1 MKSLNLSMFVVA
13 AALAVLLPAARIE
26 SQVVAPADPL
36 AAIQALQ
43 TANDDLIKRQ
53 EATLKDLSDMTDTA
67 REVRILARR
76 G

>member
-1 MKSLNLSMFVVA
+1 MKPLHLTLFLVT
-13 AALAVLLPAARIE
+13 AALTVFLPASRIE
-26 SQVVAPADPL
+26 SQMVAPVDPL
-36 AAIQALQ
+36 ATIQALG
-43 TANDDLIKRQ
+43 TANDDLLKRQ

>member
-1 MKSLNLSMFVVA
+1 MKPLNLSLLLVTA
-13 AALAVLLPAARIE
+13 AFAVLLPASRIE
-26 SQVVAPADPL
+26 SQMAAPVDPL

-76 G
+76 S

>member
-1 MKSLNLSMFVVA
+1 MKPLNLSLLLVTA
-13 AALAVLLPAARIE
+13 AFAVLLPASRIE
-26 SQVVAPADPL
+26 SQMVAPVDPL

-76 G
+76 S